1 MKPVWRNS
9 GFQIDTVH
17 MCSNIAAMII
27 RSPTARAVI
36 DGGTL
41 KREQDN

>member
-1 MKPVWRNS
+1 MLR

-17 MCSNIAAMII
+17 LVFNTGCDDHSANAGL
-27 RSPTARAVI
+27 SKKPKAVI

-41 KREQDN
+41 KRE